1 MSAILKICLRYTGL
15 VLAGLSSILFTG
27 CQAPG
32 NPNAGLPG
40 EVNVQSLPNA
50 GLQITGIFN
59 PDGSLNVSPQVG
71 QRMGRGDFILSDIRA
86 AETAVGLARVEA
98 TLSSISRGR
107 ISIQYRFA
115 WFDANGMEIQAGTG
129 GWNTI
134 SLAARETATIS
145 GVARSQ
151 DAVEFRILV
160 RTFTPA
166 R

>member
-1 MSAILKICLRYTGL
+1 MSLSSKAFLRFIGLGLAGLTAL
-15 VLAGLSSILFTG
+15 VLAG

-40 EVNVQSLPNA
+40 EVNVQALPNA
-50 GLQITGIFN
+50 GLEITGILN
-59 PDGSLNVSPQVG
+59 PDGTLNVSPQTG
-71 QRMGRGDFILSDIRA
+71 QRMGRGDFILSDIRGA
-86 AETAVGLARVEA
+86 QTALGFPRVEA
-98 TLSSISRGR
+98 TLTSISRGR

-129 GWNTI
+129 GWNTL
-134 SLAARETATIS
+134 SLAARETATLS